1 MKCDDLKT
9 VHEASFFFQLLTLTS
24 TLEAKERIWIDVMV
38 THKKAQHY
46 PHHHH
51 QEQVAVEYTMCSI

>member
-1 MKCDDLKT
+1 MM
-9 VHEASFFFQLLTLTS
+9 FPFRQLLTFTS

-38 THKKAQHY
+38 THKKTQHY

-51 QEQVAVEYTMCSI
+51 QEQVAVECTMYSI

>member
-1 MKCDDLKT
+1 MM
-9 VHEASFFFQLLTLTS
+9 FPFRQLLTFTS

-38 THKKAQHY
+38 THKKTQHY

-51 QEQVAVEYTMCSI
+51 QEQVAVECTMCSI